1 MNKELVQVLHDL
13 INNSEIPIEIK
24 KSNRPDLCDYQ
35 FDGAFTLAKIKHQ
48 NPYEIGI
55 ELTEKLKSNLA
66 IQKMFAKIECVKPG
80 FINFILKDEYI
91 NELLNKMQDNSKFNI
106 TLPKKETI
114 IIDYGGANVAKP
126 LHIGHLRPAIYGES
140 VKKLLKFMNQ
150 EVISD
155 VHLGDYG
162 LQIGQVIYGL
172 KTKNIPLEAITLEE
186 LSTIYPQI
194 SN

>member
-1 MNKELVQVLHDL
+1 MMNKELVQVLHDL

-80 FINFILKDEYI
+80 FIN
-91 NELLNKMQDNSKFNI
+91 
-106 TLPKKETI
+106 I

-194 SN
+194 SNLCKENLEIKEECARITKELQEYLKVI